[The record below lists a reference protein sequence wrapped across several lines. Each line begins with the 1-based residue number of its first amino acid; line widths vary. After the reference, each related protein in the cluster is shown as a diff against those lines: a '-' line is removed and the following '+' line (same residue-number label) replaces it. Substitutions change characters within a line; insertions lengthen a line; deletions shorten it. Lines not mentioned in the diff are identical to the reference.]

1 MVFEAAARNRP
12 HTTGASTARKALCS
26 TRKRFPDPLYRYA
39 SVFRPTFSCFTAIYG
54 AKARIS
60 DLSPAKP

>member
-1 MVFEAAARNRP
+1 MIPAQEAEHSAPYNP
-12 HTTGASTARKALCS
+12 S
-26 TRKRFPDPLYRYA
+26 KRFPDPLYRYA